1 MILRKYCLREL
12 LVPFVMSLVLFTFI
26 FMVGNLVKVAD
37 LLVNKGV
44 SVFDVIKILVL
55 TVPGV
60 LGFIL
65 PTGTLAAVLLVF
77 GSLAQNNELTAMK
90 ASGVNLCK
98 VGLPVLAAAFLLSL
112 FSLFLNDQ
120 VQPRAI
126 YFSRQLVREIMVRR
140 PTAYLEEGRFIKEF
154 KGYILWINK
163 LRGNRLEGITIYQP
177 SEDKAKP
184 TRTIMAEWGE
194 IMAHQDDQSLSLKLY
209 NGTSDEPNPDDPSV
223 FYKLNFKT
231 FVLPNIT
238 LGEASGGKGKKS
250 REMMIDELIYAL
262 QHDPEAM
269 NVPKKNREFRSEIQK
284 KISFSFATF
293 VFVLIGLPAAAI
305 TRRGEA
311 VVSFSVA
318 LGIVAVYYGLFVWGT
333 SMAVGGYLPPFISL
347 WLPNVLMIGVAAYLI
362 RKVVFD

>member
-12 LVPFVMSLVLFTFI
+12 VIPFLISLVLFTFI
-26 FMVGNLVKVAD
+26 FMVGNLIKVAD

-44 SVFDVIKILVL
+44 SIFDVLKILAL
-55 TVPGV
+55 TVPSV

-77 GSLAQNNELTAMK
+77 GSFAQNNELIAMK
-90 ASGVNLCK
+90 ASGINLCK
-98 VGLPVLAAAFLLSL
+98 VALPVVAVAFLLSL

-120 VQPRAI
+120 IQPRAM
-126 YFSRQLVREIMVRR
+126 YLYRQLVREILVKR

-163 LRGNRLEGITIYQP
+163 VKGNRFDGVTIYQP
-177 SEDKAKP
+177 QEEGKP

-194 IMAHQDDQSLSLKLY
+194 IIPQKDDQTLSLRLH

-223 FYKLNFKT
+223 FYKLNFKSSL
-231 FVLPNIT
+231 LPNVM
-238 LGEASGGKGKKS
+238 LNEASGGKGKKAK
-250 REMMIDELIYAL
+250 EMTLDELIYAL
-262 QHDPEAM
+262 QHDSEVIQMPRR
-269 NVPKKNREFRSEIQK
+269 NREIRTEVHK
-284 KISFSFATF
+284 KISFSLATF

-311 VVSFSVA
+311 VISFSLA
-318 LGIVAVYYGLFVWGT
+318 LGIVTVYYGLFVWG
-333 SMAVGGYLPPFISL
+333 SAIAVGGYLSPFISL
-347 WLPNVLMIGVAAYLI
+347 WLPNLVMIGIAAYLI
-362 RKVVFD
+362 RRAVLQ